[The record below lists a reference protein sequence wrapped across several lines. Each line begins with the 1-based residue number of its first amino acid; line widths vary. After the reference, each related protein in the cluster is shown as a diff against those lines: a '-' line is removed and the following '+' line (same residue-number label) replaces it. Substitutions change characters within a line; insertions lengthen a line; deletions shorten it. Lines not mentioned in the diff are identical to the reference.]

1 MNPTER
7 SIFGLLISVFFF
19 WGFVAASN
27 DILIPVLKEAL
38 DLKNWQSQ
46 LINFAFYMAYTIG
59 SLAYMAHAV
68 ATKRDMI
75 SRMGYQK
82 GIALGLTIS
91 ALGTLLFI
99 PAAAYNSYG
108 FLISGLFVVGLGFSL
123 QQTAANPFVL
133 SLGSPGKASQ
143 RLSLA
148 GGINNIGTTLG
159 PLIIAYAIFGGLG
172 ESKEKLVSIDDVK
185 IPYLLLGT
193 AFLSAAL
200 LFYISGRKNQQGKTV
215 YIKPNEHSDL
225 IDQAD
230 GIKFKLSTYPQLY
243 LGMVAIFFYVGV
255 EVATGGNLGELLKKT
270 EGFSDKNMAP
280 YIALYWG
287 SLMIG
292 RWASAASVF
301 TSNKQNKL
309 ILKFLLPY
317 LAFGVFILSLYISG
331 NPYEVFLKYVFVV
344 PLITL
349 ADLLSK
355 DDPAK
360 QLFLFSILGIV
371 SLLIG
376 IFASGTIGIFAFVSV
391 GLFCSTL
398 WPCIFTL
405 ATKNLGENTTKGS
418 SLLIMM
424 IMGGA
429 VMSLTQGAL
438 ADIPAIGIRYSFFVG
453 VACFIYLAY
462 YAMRMKKQFKAL

>member
-1 MNPTER
+1 MQRKER
-7 SIFGLLISVFFF
+7 SLFGLLISVFFF

-38 DLKNWQSQ
+38 HLQNWQSQ

-59 SLAYMAHAV
+59 SLAYVAHAV
-68 ATKRDMI
+68 STKRDI
-75 SRMGYQK
+75 VSRIGYQK

-99 PAAAYNSYG
+99 PAAAYNSFG
-108 FLISGLFVVGLGFSL
+108 FLISGLFIVGLGFSL
-123 QQTAANPFVL
+123 QQTAANPFAIT
-133 SLGSPGKASQ
+133 LGSPDKASQ

-148 GGINNIGTTLG
+148 GGINNIGTTIG
-159 PLIIAYAIFGGLG
+159 PLIIAFAIFGGLG
-172 ESKEKLVSIDDVK
+172 DNEEKLVTIDDVK
-185 IPYLLLGT
+185 IPYLLLGA
-193 AFLSAAL
+193 AFLMAAI
-200 LFYISGRKNQQGKTV
+200 LFFLSGRKNQQGKTAKSLEEG
-215 YIKPNEHSDL
+215 ITPPTSFDL
-225 IDQAD
+225 R
-230 GIKFKLSTYPQLY
+230 KYPQVY
-243 LGMVAIFFYVGV
+243 LGMIAIFFYVGV
-255 EVATGGNLGELLKKT
+255 EVATGGNLGEFLKKI

-280 YIALYWG
+280 YVALYWG

-292 RWASAASVF
+292 RWASAASIF
-301 TSNKQNKL
+301 TSNKQGK
-309 ILKFLLPY
+309 IALKFLLPY
-317 LAFGVFILSLYISG
+317 LAFGIFILSLYISG
-331 NPYEVFLKYVFVV
+331 NNYDVFLKYLFVV
-344 PLITL
+344 PVITI

-371 SLLIG
+371 SLIIG
-376 IFASGTIGIFAFVSV
+376 IFASGTVGIFAFVSV

-405 ATKNLGENTTKGS
+405 ATKGLGENTTKGS

-429 VMSLTQGAL
+429 VISLTQGVL

-462 YAMRMKKQFKAL
+462 FAMRMKKHFKAH

>member
-1 MNPTER
+1 MQQKER
-7 SIFGLLISVFFF
+7 SLFGLLISVFFF

-59 SLAYMAHAV
+59 SLAYVAHAV
-68 ATKRDMI
+68 STKRDII

-82 GIALGLTIS
+82 GIALGLTVS

-99 PAAAYNSYG
+99 PAATYNSYG
-108 FLISGLFVVGLGFSL
+108 FLISGLFIVGLGFSL
-123 QQTAANPFVL
+123 QQTAANPFAI
-133 SLGSPGKASQ
+133 SLGNPEKGSQ

-148 GGINNIGTTLG
+148 GGINNIGTTIG

-172 ESKEKLVSIDDVK
+172 ENEEKLVTIDDVK
-185 IPYLLLGT
+185 IPYLLLGA
-193 AFLSAAL
+193 AFLVVAL
-200 LFYISGRKNQQGKTV
+200 LFFISGRKNQQGKTNSS
-215 YIKPNEHSDL
+215 IDL
-225 IDQAD
+225 ETNPPT
-230 GIKFKLSTYPQLY
+230 KFHLGKYPQLY
-243 LGMVAIFFYVGV
+243 LGMLGIFFYVGV
-255 EVATGGNLGELLKKT
+255 EVATGGNLGEFMKKV
-270 EGFSDKNMAP
+270 EGFSDKSMAP
-280 YIALYWG
+280 YVALYWG

-317 LAFGVFILSLYISG
+317 LAFGLFILSLYISG
-331 NPYEVFLKYVFVV
+331 NPYEVFLNYLFVV
-344 PLITL
+344 PVITI

-376 IFASGTIGIFAFVSV
+376 IFASGAVGIFAFVSV

-429 VMSLTQGAL
+429 IMSVTQGLL

-462 YAMRMKKQFKAL
+462 YAMRMKKQFKTH

>member
-1 MNPTER
+1 MNKTQ
-7 SIFGLLISVFFF
+7 SLFGLLVSVFFF

-38 DLKNWQSQ
+38 HLNNWQSQ

-59 SLAYMAHAV
+59 SLAYVSHAII
-68 ATKRDMI
+68 TKRDII
-75 SRMGYQK
+75 SRIGYQK

-91 ALGTLLFI
+91 AVGTLLFL

-108 FLISGLFVVGLGFSL
+108 FLISGLFIVGLGFSL
-123 QQTAANPFVL
+123 QQTAANPFAI
-133 SLGSPGKASQ
+133 SLGTPEKGSQ

-148 GGINNIGTTLG
+148 GGINNVGTTIG

-172 ESKEKLVSIDDVK
+172 DNDDKLVTIDDVK
-185 IPYLLLGT
+185 VPYILLGA
-193 AFLSAAL
+193 AFLFVAL
-200 LFYISGRKNQQGKTV
+200 LFYNSGRKNQHGKTV
-215 YIKPNEHSDL
+215 FSEQNENSDL
-225 IDQAD
+225 IDQTD
-230 GIKFKLSTYPQLY
+230 GIKFKLSNYPQLY
-243 LGMVAIFFYVGV
+243 LGMLAIFFYVGV
-255 EVATGGNLGELLKKT
+255 EVATGGNLGEFLKKV
-270 EGFSDKNMAP
+270 EGFSDINMAP
-280 YIALYWG
+280 YVALYWA

-292 RWASAASVF
+292 RWASAASIVSS
-301 TSNKQNKL
+301 TKQNKL
-309 ILKFLLPY
+309 FFKFLLPY
-317 LAFGVFILSLYISG
+317 IAFGIFLLSLYISG
-331 NPYEVFLKYVFVV
+331 NPYQEFLKYFFIV
-344 PLITL
+344 PVITI
-349 ADLLSK
+349 ADILSK

-360 QLFLFSILGIV
+360 QLFLFSLLGI
-371 SLLIG
+371 LALIIG
-376 IFASGTIGIFAFVSV
+376 IFSSGTVGIFAFVSV

-429 VMSLTQGAL
+429 IMSLTQGVL

-462 YAMRMKKQFKAL
+462 YAIRMKKQFKTQ

>member
-331 NPYEVFLKYVFVV
+331 NPYEVFIKYVFVV
-344 PLITL
+344 PVITL

-453 VACFIYLAY
+453 VACFIYLVY

>member
-1 MNPTER
+1 MNKTQ
-7 SIFGLLISVFFF
+7 SLFGLLVSVFFF

-38 DLKNWQSQ
+38 HLNNWQSQ

-59 SLAYMAHAV
+59 SLAYVSHAII
-68 ATKRDMI
+68 TKRDII
-75 SRMGYQK
+75 SRIGYQK

-91 ALGTLLFI
+91 AVGTLLFL

-108 FLISGLFVVGLGFSL
+108 FLISGLFIVGLGFSL
-123 QQTAANPFVL
+123 QQTAANPFAI
-133 SLGSPGKASQ
+133 SLGTPEKGSQ

-148 GGINNIGTTLG
+148 GGINNVGTTIG

-172 ESKEKLVSIDDVK
+172 DNDDKLVTIDDVK
-185 IPYLLLGT
+185 VPYILLGA
-193 AFLSAAL
+193 AFLFVAL
-200 LFYISGRKNQQGKTV
+200 LFYNSGRKNQHGKTV
-215 YIKPNEHSDL
+215 FSEQHENSDL
-225 IDQAD
+225 IDQTD
-230 GIKFKLSTYPQLY
+230 GIKFKLSNYPQLF
-243 LGMVAIFFYVGV
+243 LGMLAIFFYVGV
-255 EVATGGNLGELLKKT
+255 EVATGGNLGEFLKKV
-270 EGFSDKNMAP
+270 EGFSDINMAP
-280 YIALYWG
+280 YVALYWA

-292 RWASAASVF
+292 RWASAASIVSS
-301 TSNKQNKL
+301 TKQNKL
-309 ILKFLLPY
+309 FFKFLLPY
-317 LAFGVFILSLYISG
+317 IAFGIFLLSLYISG
-331 NPYEVFLKYVFVV
+331 NPYQEFLKYFFIV
-344 PLITL
+344 PVITI
-349 ADLLSK
+349 ADILSK

-360 QLFLFSILGIV
+360 QLFLFSLLGI
-371 SLLIG
+371 LALIIG
-376 IFASGTIGIFAFVSV
+376 IFSSGTVGIFAFVSV

-429 VMSLTQGAL
+429 IMSLTQGVL

-462 YAMRMKKQFKAL
+462 YAIRMKKQFKTQ

>member
-1 MNPTER
+1 MNKTQ
-7 SIFGLLISVFFF
+7 SLFGLLVSVFFF

-38 DLKNWQSQ
+38 HLNNWQSQ

-59 SLAYMAHAV
+59 SLAYVSHAII
-68 ATKRDMI
+68 TKRDII
-75 SRMGYQK
+75 SRIGYQK

-91 ALGTLLFI
+91 AVGTLLFL

-108 FLISGLFVVGLGFSL
+108 FLISGLFIVGLGFSL
-123 QQTAANPFVL
+123 QQTAANPFAI
-133 SLGSPGKASQ
+133 SLGTPEKGSQ

-148 GGINNIGTTLG
+148 GGINNVGTTIG

-172 ESKEKLVSIDDVK
+172 DNDDKLVTIDDVK
-185 IPYLLLGT
+185 VPYILLGA
-193 AFLSAAL
+193 AFLFVAT
-200 LFYISGRKNQQGKTV
+200 LFYNSGRKNQHGKTV
-215 YIKPNEHSDL
+215 FSEQNENSDL
-225 IDQAD
+225 IDQTD
-230 GIKFKLSTYPQLY
+230 GIKFKLSNYPQLY
-243 LGMVAIFFYVGV
+243 LGMLAIFFYVGV
-255 EVATGGNLGELLKKT
+255 EVATGGNLGEFLKKV

-280 YIALYWG
+280 YVALYWA

-292 RWASAASVF
+292 RWASAASIVSS
-301 TSNKQNKL
+301 TKQNKL
-309 ILKFLLPY
+309 FFKFLLPY
-317 LAFGVFILSLYISG
+317 IAFGIFLLSLYISG
-331 NPYEVFLKYVFVV
+331 NPYQEFLNYFFIV
-344 PLITL
+344 PVITI
-349 ADLLSK
+349 ADILSK

-360 QLFLFSILGIV
+360 QLFLFSLLGI
-371 SLLIG
+371 LALIIG
-376 IFASGTIGIFAFVSV
+376 IFASGTVGIFAFVSV

-405 ATKNLGENTTKGS
+405 ATKNLGENTTKAS

-429 VMSLTQGAL
+429 IMSLTQGVL

-462 YAMRMKKQFKAL
+462 YATRMKKQFKAQ

>member
-1 MNPTER
+1 MQRKER
-7 SIFGLLISVFFF
+7 SLFGLLISVFFF

-38 DLKNWQSQ
+38 DLQNWQSQ

-59 SLAYMAHAV
+59 SLAYMAHALI
-68 ATKRDMI
+68 TKRDII
-75 SRMGYQK
+75 SRIGYQK

-99 PAAAYNSYG
+99 PAATYNSYA
-108 FLISGLFVVGLGFSL
+108 FLISGLFIVGIGFSI
-123 QQTAANPFVL
+123 QQTAANPFAI
-133 SLGSPGKASQ
+133 SLGSADKGSQ

-148 GGINNIGTTLG
+148 GGINNIGTTIG
-159 PLIIAYAIFGGLG
+159 PLIIAYAIFGGVG
-172 ESKEKLVSIDDVK
+172 ENEEKLVTIDDVK
-185 IPYLLLGT
+185 IPYLLLGA
-193 AFLSAAL
+193 AFLLVAG
-200 LFYISGRKNQQGKTV
+200 LFFLSGRKNNQGKTQV
-215 YIKPNEHSDL
+215 NE
-225 IDQAD
+225 
-230 GIKFKLSTYPQLY
+230 STDSSLTDNFELKKYPQLY
-243 LGMVAIFFYVGV
+243 LGMVGIFFYVGV
-255 EVATGGNLGELLKKT
+255 EVATGGNLGEFMKKV
-270 EGFSDKNMAP
+270 EGYSDKNIAP

-301 TSNKQNKL
+301 TTNKQGKL
-309 ILKFLLPY
+309 LLKFLLPY
-317 LAFGVFILSLYISG
+317 LAFGLFILSLYISG
-331 NPYEVFLKYVFVV
+331 NPYELFLKYIFVI
-344 PLITL
+344 PAITI

-355 DDPAK
+355 DDPSK

-371 SLLIG
+371 SLLVG
-376 IFASGTIGIFAFVSV
+376 IFSSGTVSIFAFISV

-405 ATKNLGENTTKGS
+405 ATKNLGENITKGS

-429 VMSLTQGAL
+429 IMSLTQGLL

-453 VACFIYLAY
+453 IACFIYLAY
-462 YAMRMKKQFKAL
+462 YALRMKKLFKTL